1 VRGDDERRLGARQAP
16 HDVAQARMARDALEP
31 PARQLAPEAL
41 GEPPRRARARRPRP
55 ELDLALELGERAR
68 GVEAID
74 GRRRGGC
81 ARPLVP
87 RVAVTGEG
95 DDDGDRSRDQRRA
108 RHGDQTRPPHH
119 RSRRVTGMSALAVAA
134 AAAVMTGA
142 ALQSAVGFGFALV
155 AAPLLY
161 AAAPSPEEAVGLMLV
176 LGLEV
181 NLLTLVAERRRP
193 DPVWR
198 DVVAV
203 VAWSLP
209 GALAGVAVLRALDAV
224 ALQLLVT
231 AGVLI
236 ALAVNV
242 RAATRDR
249 RTSRAAASARP
260 ARASEP
266 RSRWARPAAGV
277 TSGALTTTTS
287 TGGPPVVLLL
297 MARGLPPQ
305 AVRDTL
311 TASFVGLAL
320 VGAAALALT
329 GTPAVP
335 DVAWIAALVPVTAA
349 GQLAGR
355 PLFARI
361 AAARSYERVLTAV
374 LLVTVAVGLI
384 SVVL

>member
-1 VRGDDERRLGARQAP
+1 
-16 HDVAQARMARDALEP
+16 
-31 PARQLAPEAL
+31 
-41 GEPPRRARARRPRP
+41 
-55 ELDLALELGERAR
+55 
-68 GVEAID
+68 
-74 GRRRGGC
+74 
-81 ARPLVP
+81 
-87 RVAVTGEG
+87 
-95 DDDGDRSRDQRRA
+95 
-108 RHGDQTRPPHH
+108 
-119 RSRRVTGMSALAVAA
+119 MSVLAVAA
-134 AAAVMTGA
+134 AGAVMTGA

-161 AAAPSPEEAVGLMLV
+161 AAAPSPEQAVGLMIV

-181 NLLTLVAERRRP
+181 NLLTLLAERRRP

-231 AGVLI
+231 AGVLVT
-236 ALAVNV
+236 LAVNL

-249 RTSRAAASARP
+249 RNGTVPASPGDSPRP
-260 ARASEP
+260 ASP
-266 RSRWARPAAGV
+266 WARPAAGV

-297 MARGLPPQ
+297 MTRGLRPHV
-305 AVRDTL
+305 VRDTL
-311 TASFVGLAL
+311 TASFVGLAV

-329 GTPAVP
+329 GTHAVP
-335 DVAWIAALVPVTAA
+335 GAAWIAAFVPVTAA

-361 AAARSYERVLTAV
+361 AAARSYERVLTVV
-374 LLVTVAVGLI
+374 LLVTVAVGLV
-384 SVVL
+384 SVLL